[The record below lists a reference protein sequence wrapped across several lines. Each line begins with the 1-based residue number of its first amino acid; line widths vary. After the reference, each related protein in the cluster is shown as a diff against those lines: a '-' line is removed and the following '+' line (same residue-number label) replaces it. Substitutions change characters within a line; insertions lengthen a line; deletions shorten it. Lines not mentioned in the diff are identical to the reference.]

1 MKIQKVRFFNFRNV
15 PDMEKQIAGSN
26 ILLLAENTK
35 GKSNF
40 IKGLKAALCGELGPG
55 AIRQGQDK
63 AEVEIAL
70 AEYENAQPIEGSE
83 YTFKLIVKKDKDGSE
98 RAGVEVKAPNGFK
111 ETKKTVIG
119 TIAGEVELE
128 YDFVELSRTDKGRKQ
143 QLEILRGL
151 LDDETRTALE
161 LFENKAAQAY
171 AERTEVNR
179 EIKRLEGW
187 IATQGMDREL
197 VEKYGAQE
205 NIDIGGLQTQI
216 AKAHE
221 HNSKRADV
229 DRRLGDRGHQIQKNQ
244 TEIRN
249 LELKIESI
257 RRENAEL
264 DKLNIQAS
272 EWLGSNKE
280 ITSAALEQEL
290 SQAIETNKIID
301 RAKGL
306 QGSLT
311 ELSQHKDR
319 SGELTALHDS
329 SKQAIADAIRD
340 MHSPIEGLSFDEN
353 NAYYNGKLIH
363 PDQLSTSEIM
373 EFDIRLLIAKRQ
385 ATKAGADKSL
395 ADVLFVERGESFGM
409 GKLIELQKAATA
421 CGYQV
426 IMEQVERGTEELRVE
441 LMPDYLQTK
450 TTANA

>member
-15 PDMEKQIAGSN
+15 PDMEKEIAGSN

-40 IKGLKAALCGELGPG
+40 IKGLKAALCGQLGPG
-55 AIRQGQDK
+55 AIKQGADK

-70 AEYENAQPIEGSE
+70 AQYENAQPVEGSE
-83 YTFKLIVKKDKDGSE
+83 YTFKLTVKKDKDGTE
-98 RAGVEVKAPNGFK
+98 RAGLEVKAPNGFK

-151 LDDETRTALE
+151 LDDDTRTALE
-161 LFENKAAQAY
+161 LHENKAAQAY
-171 AERTEVNR
+171 SERTEVNR

-197 VEKYGAQE
+197 VEKYGTQE
-205 NIDIGGLQTQI
+205 NVDIAGLQTQI
-216 AKAHE
+216 AKAHQ
-221 HNSKRADV
+221 HNSNRADV
-229 DRRLGDRGHQIQKNQ
+229 DRRLGDRVKQIQKNQ

-249 LELKIESI
+249 LELKIEAIKKES
-257 RRENAEL
+257 AEL
-264 DKLNIQAS
+264 DKLNAQAS
-272 EWLGSNKE
+272 EWMGLNKTIVTE
-280 ITSAALEQEL
+280 ALEQEL
-290 SQAIETNKIID
+290 NQAIETNKMID

-319 SGELTALHDS
+319 SGELTALYDS
-329 SKQAIADAIRD
+329 SRQAIADAIRD
-340 MHSPIEGLSFDEN
+340 MHSPIEGLSFDETS
-353 NAYYNGKLIH
+353 AYYNGKLIH

-373 EFDIRLLIAKRQ
+373 EFDIRLLIAKRE
-385 ATKAGADKSL
+385 AARKDGAAL

-409 GKLIELQKAATA
+409 GKLIELQKAAA
-421 CGYQV
+421 VCGYQV

-441 LMPDYLQTK
+441 LMPDY
-450 TTANA
+450 

>member
-15 PDMEKQIAGSN
+15 PDMEKEIAGSN

-40 IKGLKAALCGELGPG
+40 IKGLKAALCGQLGPG
-55 AIRQGQDK
+55 AIKQGADK

-70 AEYENAQPIEGSE
+70 AQYENAQPVEGSE
-83 YTFKLIVKKDKDGSE
+83 YTFKLTVKKDKDGTE
-98 RAGVEVKAPNGFK
+98 RAGLEVKAPNGFK

-151 LDDETRTALE
+151 LDDDTRTALE
-161 LFENKAAQAY
+161 LHENKAAQAY
-171 AERTEVNR
+171 SERTEVNR

-187 IATQGMDREL
+187 IATQGREWM
-197 VEKYGAQE
+197 
-205 NIDIGGLQTQI
+205 GLNKTI
-216 AKAHE
+216 
-221 HNSKRADV
+221 V
-229 DRRLGDRGHQIQKNQ
+229 
-244 TEIRN
+244 TE
-249 LELKIESI
+249 
-257 RRENAEL
+257 
-264 DKLNIQAS
+264 
-272 EWLGSNKE
+272 
-280 ITSAALEQEL
+280 ALEQEL
-290 SQAIETNKIID
+290 NQAIETNKMID

-319 SGELTALHDS
+319 SGELTALYDS
-329 SKQAIADAIRD
+329 SRQAIADAIRD
-340 MHSPIEGLSFDEN
+340 MHSPIEGLSFDETS
-353 NAYYNGKLIH
+353 AYYNGKLIH

-373 EFDIRLLIAKRQ
+373 EFDIRLLIAKRE
-385 ATKAGADKSL
+385 AARKDGAAL

-409 GKLIELQKAATA
+409 GKLIELQKAAA
-421 CGYQV
+421 VCGYQV

-441 LMPDYLQTK
+441 LMPDY
-450 TTANA
+450 